1 MRSCCLRSCAWCC
14 WAWSVYLQ
22 LRAEPPS
29 GGACAVSL
37 PVASA
42 CAARVAPLASAA
54 QAPDPHSLASQT
66 ADPSGLHFAAML
78 HAGCAPVR
86 FRGGRAGSDCVE
98 RHGVNSLAAPGRVGW
113 QQFRRAVRRC
123 SLVVPV
129 PDLVPRGRRKSV
141 LGATLR
147 VRSRGERAAE
157 VRLALFSTV
166 LSPHEGVAWRR
177 RRRRLALPSRC
188 G

>member
-1 MRSCCLRSCAWCC
+1 MLNR
-14 WAWSVYLQ
+14 LQ
-22 LRAEPPS
+22 VC
-29 GGACAVSL
+29 GAHPLSRPA
-37 PVASA
+37 AST

-54 QAPDPHSLASQT
+54 RAPDPYNLAS
-66 ADPSGLHFAAML
+66 DPSELDFAAML
-78 HAGCAPVR
+78 LAGCAPVG

-113 QQFRRAVRRC
+113 QQSRLGFRRAVRRC

-129 PDLVPRGRRKSV
+129 PDLVPRGRRDSV

-177 RRRRLALPSRC
+177 RRRKLALPSRC

>member
-1 MRSCCLRSCAWCC
+1 M
-14 WAWSVYLQ
+14 
-22 LRAEPPS
+22 
-29 GGACAVSL
+29 SL
-37 PVASA
+37 PGAST

-54 QAPDPHSLASQT
+54 RAPDPHNLASQT

-86 FRGGRAGSDCVE
+86 FCGGRAGSDCVE

-113 QQFRRAVRRC
+113 LQSRLGFGRAVRRS

-129 PDLVPRGRRKSV
+129 PDLVPRGRRESV
-141 LGATLR
+141 LGASLR

-157 VRLALFSTV
+157 VRLALFST
-166 LSPHEGVAWRR
+166 LMSSHWGMM
-177 RRRRLALPSRC
+177 
-188 G
+188 